1 MAVPTTE
8 ADAFFDDAFLE
19 LLKNE
24 FHLPPLAE
32 TQNVL
37 RESSANL
44 LLIAREDEGVRKWLE
59 DFYSSAMADVIALS
73 RPPPPASSSSTPMMP
88 TGPPPAP
95 ATTPQPQPT
104 GALRRRPGRPLSEKT
119 LAKRQKQ
126 EAQLALLFD
135 DKDVE
140 PGPLAYRP
148 MVYTLS
154 EKGHTMYGC
163 HTARITPG
171 GNPAIT
177 QFRRHFSGI
186 IEVFSALT
194 RGPPTNDNVVKFKA
208 ELSRWRADFTRDVAW
223 RAKPPSLNWT
233 KQNWGVVELAF
244 IEFMRK
250 KDYSEA
256 AVDAICT
263 TILRDTPYG
272 EVACELIKEE
282 AKLGEAL

>member
-1 MAVPTTE
+1 MAIPTTE
-8 ADAFFDDAFLE
+8 ADALFDDAFLE

-32 TQNVL
+32 TQNML
-37 RESSANL
+37 QESSANL

-73 RPPPPASSSSTPMMP
+73 RPSTTSSTALPMMP

-95 ATTPQPQPT
+95 ATPQPQPT
-104 GALRRRPGRPLSEKT
+104 GTLRRRPGRPLSEKT

-135 DKDVE
+135 DKEVE
-140 PGPLAYRP
+140 PGPVAYKP
-148 MVYTLS
+148 MVSALND
-154 EKGHTMYGC
+154 KGHTMYGC
-163 HTARITPG
+163 HVARITPG
-171 GNPAIT
+171 GNPIIT
-177 QFRRHFSGI
+177 QFRRHFAGI
-186 IEVFSALT
+186 IEAFNALA
-194 RGPPTNDNVVKFKA
+194 RGPSTNDNMVKFKT
-208 ELSRWRADFTRDVAW
+208 ELSRWRADFPRDVVW

-263 TILRDTPYG
+263 VILRDTPNG

>member
-1 MAVPTTE
+1 MAIPTTE
-8 ADAFFDDAFLE
+8 ADALFDDAFLE

-32 TQNVL
+32 TQNIL
-37 RESSANL
+37 QESSANL

-73 RPPPPASSSSTPMMP
+73 RPPPATSSTLVMP

-95 ATTPQPQPT
+95 ATPQPAST
-104 GALRRRPGRPLSEKT
+104 GTLRRRPGRPLSEKT

-135 DKDVE
+135 EKEVE
-140 PGPLAYRP
+140 PGPPAYKP
-148 MVYTLS
+148 MAPALS

-171 GNPAIT
+171 GNPTIT
-177 QFRRHFSGI
+177 QFRRHFSTI
-186 IEVFSALT
+186 IEVFSALV
-194 RGPPTNDNVVKFKA
+194 RGPPTNENVVKFKT
-208 ELSRWRADFTRDVAW
+208 ELSRWRVDFPREVVW

-233 KQNWGVVELAF
+233 KQNWGAVELAF

-250 KDYSEA
+250 KDFSEP

-263 TILRDTPYG
+263 TVLRDTPSG
-272 EVACELIKEE
+272 ETACELIKEE